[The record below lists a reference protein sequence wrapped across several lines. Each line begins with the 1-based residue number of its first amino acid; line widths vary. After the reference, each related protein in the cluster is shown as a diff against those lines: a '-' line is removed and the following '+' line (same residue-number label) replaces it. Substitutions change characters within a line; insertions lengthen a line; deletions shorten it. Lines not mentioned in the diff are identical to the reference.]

1 MEPVRMP
8 IQDVHLLIAQA
19 RVEAD
24 DPAFRSVRRCAIF
37 VSTSAERN
45 LEHTSH
51 CGFASVENPGLDD
64 EETHV

>member
-24 DPAFRSVRRCAIF
+24 DPAFRSVKRYTNF
-37 VSTSAERN
+37 FNNSAERG
-45 LEHTSH
+45 LEHTSR
-51 CGFASVENPGLDD
+51 CGFASVENPGPDD
-64 EETHV
+64 EETHD